1 MAQLYYKLIP
11 CPGLQGFL
19 SLYTRGQSPGVF
31 VLKGAGKAQGAGKGA
46 GKAQDRGSDI
56 PAASLGVPEIIVY
69 KLKFLFAWWSK
80 LV

>member
-19 SLYTRGQSPGVF
+19 SLYTRGLAPGVF
-31 VLKGAGKAQGAGKGA
+31 VLKGA

-69 KLKFLFAWWSK
+69 ELKFLFAWWSK